1 MVSIVIPVQKIKKD
15 LNPRY
20 FYKKIF
26 GIVETVSSL
35 QKHIDVPYELIFV
48 INDPGN
54 EELIS
59 YVKSLSPAPK
69 FVICSVN
76 VGVSRAWN
84 LGAHMAEGEYLCF
97 CNDDVEF
104 SAGSFSRCLKVFET
118 HENVGEV
125 GPQGTRWFRDT
136 PGEYVGKTRI
146 EETDAVSGYFFIL
159 PAGVYHQTGGFDNF
173 YTPAGCEEIDMSF
186 QIRKLGYK
194 CLVVPDTGIVHH
206 GSHGISSKK
215 VLVKYFDKEI
225 TTADLDKKNKQYFVN
240 KWYE

>member
-1 MVSIVIPVQKIKKD
+1 MLSIIIPVQKIKKD

-26 GIVETVSSL
+26 GIVETINSL
-35 QKHIDVPYELIFV
+35 KKQIDVDYELIFV
-48 INDPGN
+48 INDPLN
-54 EELIS
+54 EELIN
-59 YVKSLSPAPK
+59 YIKTLFPLPK
-69 FVICSVN
+69 FLICSVN

-104 SAGSFSRCLKVFET
+104 SSKSFSACLNVFNKYER
-118 HENVGEV
+118 VGEV
-125 GPQGTRWFRDT
+125 GPAGTKWNRDK
-136 PGEYVGKTRI
+136 PGEYVGTKYI
-146 EETDAVSGYFFIL
+146 EETDAVSGFFFII
-159 PAGVYHQTGGFDNF
+159 PTKVYHETGGFDNF

-186 QIRKLGYK
+186 KIRSMGYK

-206 GSHGISSKK
+206 GSHGISSKNT
-215 VLVKYFDKEI
+215 VVKYFDKEI
-225 TTADLDKKNKQYFVN
+225 DTLELDKKNKKHFLS